1 MIVCM
6 YLSLMVL
13 GKNDCLYV
21 SVFDGLREDCLIVCM
36 YLSLMVLGKNDC
48 LYVSVFDGLREE

>member
-13 GKNDCLYV
+13 GKT
-21 SVFDGLREDCLIVCM
+21 
-36 YLSLMVLGKNDC
+36 DC

>member
-21 SVFDGLREDCLIVCM
+21 SVFDGLRVRMIVCM
-36 YLSLMVLGKNDC
+36 YLSLMVLGENDC

>member
-21 SVFDGLREDCLIVCM
+21 F
-36 YLSLMVLGKNDC
+36 
-48 LYVSVFDGLREE
+48 VFDGLREE

>member
-1 MIVCM
+1 MIVCMYLSLMVFKNDCLYVSVFDVSVLRMIVCM

-21 SVFDGLREDCLIVCM
+21 SVFDGLRE
-36 YLSLMVLGKNDC
+36 
-48 LYVSVFDGLREE
+48 E

>member
-21 SVFDGLREDCLIVCM
+21 SVFDGLRKE
-36 YLSLMVLGKNDC
+36 
-48 LYVSVFDGLREE
+48 

>member
-21 SVFDGLREDCLIVCM
+21 SVFDGL
-36 YLSLMVLGKNDC
+36 NDGAGHNAC
-48 LYVSVFDGLREE
+48 PATITK

>member
-1 MIVCM
+1 M
-6 YLSLMVL
+6 
-13 GKNDCLYV
+13 N
-21 SVFDGLREDCLIVCM
+21 VCM

>member
-6 YLSLMVL
+6 YLSSMVL

-21 SVFDGLREDCLIVCM
+21 SVFDGLSIW
-36 YLSLMVLGKNDC
+36 KNDC
-48 LYVSVFDGLREE
+48 LYVSVFDLS

>member
-1 MIVCM
+1 MIICM

-21 SVFDGLREDCLIVCM
+21 

-48 LYVSVFDGLREE
+48 LYASVFDDLREE

>member
-13 GKNDCLYV
+13 WKNDCLYV
-21 SVFDGLREDCLIVCM
+21 SVFDGLM
-36 YLSLMVLGKNDC
+36 
-48 LYVSVFDGLREE
+48 EE

>member
-13 GKNDCLYV
+13 GKNDC
-21 SVFDGLREDCLIVCM
+21 VCM

>member
-21 SVFDGLREDCLIVCM
+21 SV
-36 YLSLMVLGKNDC
+36 LGKN
-48 LYVSVFDGLREE
+48 DGLREE

>member
-6 YLSLMVL
+6 YLSAV
-13 GKNDCLYV
+13 
-21 SVFDGLREDCLIVCM
+21 
-36 YLSLMVLGKNDC
+36 VLGKNDC

>member
-21 SVFDGLREDCLIVCM
+21 SVFDDCLYVSVFDGLRE
-36 YLSLMVLGKNDC
+36 NDC
-48 LYVSVFDGLREE
+48 LYVSVFDGLR

>member
-1 MIVCM
+1 MIVCV

-21 SVFDGLREDCLIVCM
+21 SVCG
-36 YLSLMVLGKNDC
+36 
-48 LYVSVFDGLREE
+48 GLREE

>member
-6 YLSLMVL
+6 H
-13 GKNDCLYV
+13 
-21 SVFDGLREDCLIVCM
+21 
-36 YLSLMVLGKNDC
+36 LSLMVLGKNDC

>member
-21 SVFDGLREDCLIVCM
+21 SVFDGL
-36 YLSLMVLGKNDC
+36 G
-48 LYVSVFDGLREE
+48 EE

>member
-13 GKNDCLYV
+13 A
-21 SVFDGLREDCLIVCM
+21 
-36 YLSLMVLGKNDC
+36 LGKNDC
-48 LYVSVFDGLREE
+48 LYVSVFEGLREE

>member
-1 MIVCM
+1 M

-21 SVFDGLREDCLIVCM
+21 SVFDGLM
-36 YLSLMVLGKNDC
+36 
-48 LYVSVFDGLREE
+48 EE

>member
-1 MIVCM
+1 MI
-6 YLSLMVL
+6 
-13 GKNDCLYV
+13 
-21 SVFDGLREDCLIVCM
+21 ICM